1 MRQNLFLVSDI
12 IQMNSEVIFLE
23 TVIYAD
29 ILVAINMIVNYFL
42 LRSSAALIKCE
53 HKTSRFLISS
63 FAGGL
68 FSLIIFVENMK
79 PVLYAAYKLLT
90 LIILVLIAFKIKSL
104 KAFLKC
110 TGAFFLSNFIFAGI
124 MLAVSA
130 AILPNAS
137 IYKNGVVYFDLNIFT
152 LSVISV
158 ICYLIIE
165 IISRFTKS
173 KVPEKCIYD
182 IGIHYEGISVDGKAL
197 YDSGNTLCDCFSG
210 KPVIICEKSF
220 LMPLLDGKELTDM
233 KNFRLI
239 PFSTIKNGG
248 ALPAFLAEKVTI
260 RVAGITYNAEKI
272 YVAITEKKIISGG
285 YSALVGMPFF
295 DLIDNKTISEKEK
308 ILNEKN

>member
-1 MRQNLFLVSDI
+1 
-12 IQMNSEVIFLE
+12 MNSEVIFLK

-29 ILVAINMIVNYFL
+29 ILVATNMIVNYFL

-63 FAGGL
+63 FAGGI
-68 FSLIIFVENMK
+68 FSLVIFVENMN
-79 PVLYAAYKLLT
+79 LFSSAAFKLLT

-104 KAFLKC
+104 KVFLKC
-110 TGAFFLSNFIFAGI
+110 AGAFFLSNFIFAGI
-124 MLAVSA
+124 MLAIST

-137 IYKNGVVYFDLNIFT
+137 IYKNGVVYFDLNILT

-165 IISRFTKS
+165 IISKFTKS

-220 LMPLLDGKELTDM
+220 LMPLLEGKELTEM

-239 PFSTIKNGG
+239 PFSTI
-248 ALPAFLAEKVTI
+248 
-260 RVAGITYNAEKI
+260 
-272 YVAITEKKIISGG
+272 
-285 YSALVGMPFF
+285 
-295 DLIDNKTISEKEK
+295 
-308 ILNEKN
+308 

>member
-1 MRQNLFLVSDI
+1 
-12 IQMNSEVIFLE
+12 MNSEVIFLK

-29 ILVAINMIVNYFL
+29 ILVATNMIVNYFL

-63 FAGGL
+63 FAGGI
-68 FSLIIFVENMK
+68 FSLVIFVENMN
-79 PVLYAAYKLLT
+79 LFSSAAFKLLT

-104 KAFLKC
+104 KVFLKC
-110 TGAFFLSNFIFAGI
+110 AGAFFLSNFIFAGI
-124 MLAVSA
+124 MLAIST

-137 IYKNGVVYFDLNIFT
+137 IYKNGVVYFDLNILT

-165 IISRFTKS
+165 IISKFTKS

-182 IGIHYEGISVDGKAL
+182 MGIHYEGISVDGKAL

-220 LMPLLDGKELTDM
+220 LMPLLEGNELTEM

-239 PFSTIKNGG
+239 PFSTIKNSG
-248 ALPAFLAEKVTI
+248 ALPAFMADKVTVQI
-260 RVAGITYNAEKI
+260 SGINHTAEKI
-272 YVAITEKKIISGG
+272 YVAITDKKIISGG

-295 DLIDNKTISEKEK
+295 DLIDNETISAKEK
-308 ILNEKN
+308 IFNEKI